1 MKYGRGNMK
10 EEEIKKLIEN
20 SKKDYDKKTQRA
32 ALLKRNKNFLNELG
46 GIKKRLGNEF
56 YKVKDVNV
64 NKIKEITNDN
74 IMLKLDYPKANIFI
88 SEEPLEEVDMAY
100 VEYLFYGEFD
110 GYNPRAAIKDDSYFK
125 NSPDLDTV
133 IVYDEDLNS
142 LQTKITCKFQV
153 LRAYVE
159 KWIEFCAK
167 WQIDSS
173 WGGEL
178 STLSKFQNPLVS
190 ISINYRNLGLPIQI
204 NIGPWTSWKDIK
216 QRWHEIELIKRTS
229 FSKPK
234 KKSRVFSRDLC
245 WYDLNKKFKLSP
257 GKIGKLWIKHRPE
270 DVDLLVMKKVR
281 RDEKKELSEEKAS
294 ELLREIKIDPAMNDL
309 KIQFEK
315 EREIYVE
322 GPYSP
327 LKDLIKKAIKSMDS
341 KIKEFEPI
349 KGDPLPQYI
358 PSLESLG
365 DYDYHYAEA
374 DSKEKID

>member
-1 MKYGRGNMK
+1 MNKDVLRRIK
-10 EEEIKKLIEN
+10 E

-32 ALLKRNKNFLNELG
+32 ALLKRNKNFLNELE

-56 YKVKDVNV
+56 YKVKDVYV
-64 NKIKEITNDN
+64 HKLKETSNDN
-74 IMLKLDYPKANIFI
+74 ILLKLDYPKANIII
-88 SEEPLEEVDMAY
+88 SEKPLEDVDAAY
-100 VEYLFYGEFD
+100 LEYHLYRGFD

-142 LQTKITCKFQV
+142 LQTKIICKFQV

-204 NIGPWTSWKDIK
+204 NIGTWTSWEDIK

-234 KKSRVFSRDLC
+234 KKSQVFSRDLC

-270 DVDLLVMKKVR
+270 DVDLLVMKRVR
-281 RDEKKELSEEKAS
+281 RDEKNELSEEKAS

-309 KIQFEK
+309 RIKFEK
-315 EREIYVE
+315 EREEYVE

-327 LKDLIKKAIKSMDS
+327 LKDLIKKAIKSMDL
-341 KIKEFEPI
+341 KIKEFEP
-349 KGDPLPQYI
+349 KTHGGSMPPYI
-358 PSLESLG
+358 PLESLA
-365 DYDYHYAEA
+365 DYYYHSDEA
-374 DSKEKID
+374 DFKEKIDRLTKGEK

>member
-1 MKYGRGNMK
+1 MKQV
-10 EEEIKKLIEN
+10 IHKLIEK
-20 SKKDYDKKTQRA
+20 SKKNYDKKTQRA
-32 ALLKRNKNFLNELG
+32 ALLKRNKNFLNELE

-64 NKIKEITNDN
+64 NKIKEFSNDN
-74 IMLKLDYPKANIFI
+74 ILLKLDYPKANIII
-88 SEEPLEEVDMAY
+88 SEEPLEKVDAAY
-100 VEYLFYGEFD
+100 LEYHLYGGFD

-125 NSPDLDTV
+125 NFPDLDTV
-133 IVYDEDLNS
+133 IIYDEDLNS
-142 LQTKITCKFQV
+142 LRTKIICKFQV

-159 KWIEFCAK
+159 RWIEFCAK
-167 WQIDSS
+167 WQIGSS

-234 KKSRVFSRDLC
+234 KKSQVFSRDLC

-257 GKIGKLWIKHRPE
+257 GKISKLWIKHRPK
-270 DVDLLVMKKVR
+270 DVDLLVIKRVR
-281 RDEKKELSEEKAS
+281 REEKNELSEEKAS

-309 KIQFEK
+309 RIKFEK
-315 EREIYVE
+315 EREIYVD
-322 GPYSP
+322 GTYSP
-327 LKDLIKKAIKSMDS
+327 LKDLIKKAIKSMDL
-341 KIKEFEPI
+341 KIKEFEPTI
-349 KGDPLPQYI
+349 KEGSLPPCI
-358 PSLESLG
+358 PLESLT
-365 DYDYHYAEA
+365 DYYYHSDYA
-374 DSKEKID
+374 DLKEQIDRLT